1 MWWNLIGMAVKTGAE
16 VYKNRQ
22 ESKAL
27 ESQAQKLH
35 YERMARGEIEYQ
47 GKIMDSNSQ
56 SWKDEFVL
64 ILISIPILLL
74 GWSVFS
80 NDEKIKIKLD
90 TFFTYFGNLPLWYQ
104 ALFVGVVSA
113 IYGLKG
119 ADIFKI
125 SSL

>member
-22 ESKAL
+22 ESKSL

-80 NDEKIKIKLD
+80 DDEQIKVKLD

-119 ADIFKI
+119 ADIFKRK
-125 SSL
+125 

>member
-80 NDEKIKIKLD
+80 DDEEIKVKLD

-119 ADIFKI
+119 ADIFKRK
-125 SSL
+125 

>member
-80 NDEKIKIKLD
+80 DDEQIKVKLD

-119 ADIFKI
+119 ADIFKRK
-125 SSL
+125 

>member
-1 MWWNLIGMAVKTGAE
+1 MWWNLVGMAVKTGAE

-35 YERMARGEIEYQ
+35 YQRMAKGEIEYQ
-47 GKIMDSNSQ
+47 GKIMDTNAN

-80 NDEKIKIKLD
+80 DDEQIKVKLD

-119 ADIFKI
+119 ADIFKRK
-125 SSL
+125 

>member
-47 GKIMDSNSQ
+47 GKIMDTNSQ

-80 NDEKIKIKLD
+80 NDEQIKVKLD

-119 ADIFKI
+119 ADIFKRK
-125 SSL
+125 

>member
-22 ESKAL
+22 QSKAL

-47 GKIMDSNSQ
+47 GKIMDTNSQ

-80 NDEKIKIKLD
+80 DDEQIKVKLD

-119 ADIFKI
+119 ADIFKRK
-125 SSL
+125 

>member
-119 ADIFKI
+119 ADIFKRK
-125 SSL
+125 

>member
-119 ADIFKI
+119 ADIF
-125 SSL
+125 

>member
-80 NDEKIKIKLD
+80 NDEQIKIKLD

-119 ADIFKI
+119 ADIFKRK
-125 SSL
+125 

>member
-47 GKIMDSNSQ
+47 GKIMDTNSQ

-80 NDEKIKIKLD
+80 DDEQIKVKLD

-119 ADIFKI
+119 ADIFKRK
-125 SSL
+125 

>member
-1 MWWNLIGMAVKTGAE
+1 MWWNLVGMAVKTGAE

-22 ESKAL
+22 DSKAL

-35 YERMARGEIEYQ
+35 YQRMAKGEIEYQ
-47 GKIMDSNSQ
+47 GKIMDTNAN

-80 NDEKIKIKLD
+80 DDKQIKVKLD

-119 ADIFKI
+119 ADIFKRK
-125 SSL
+125 

>member
-1 MWWNLIGMAVKTGAE
+1 MWWNVVGMAVKTGAE

-35 YERMARGEIEYQ
+35 YQRMAKGEIEYQ
-47 GKIMDSNSQ
+47 GKIMDTNAN

-80 NDEKIKIKLD
+80 DDEQIKVKLD

-119 ADIFKI
+119 ADIFKRK
-125 SSL
+125 

>member
-16 VYKNRQ
+16 VYKNKK
-22 ESKAL
+22 ESEAL

-47 GKIMDSNSQ
+47 GKIMDTNSQ

-80 NDEKIKIKLD
+80 DDEQIKVKLD

-119 ADIFKI
+119 ADIFKRK
-125 SSL
+125 

>member
-1 MWWNLIGMAVKTGAE
+1 MAVKTGAE

-119 ADIFKI
+119 ADIFKRK
-125 SSL
+125 

>member
-1 MWWNLIGMAVKTGAE
+1 MWWNLVGMAVKTGAE

-22 ESKAL
+22 DSKAL

-35 YERMARGEIEYQ
+35 YQRMAKGEIEYQ
-47 GKIMDSNSQ
+47 GKIMDTNAN

-80 NDEKIKIKLD
+80 DDEQIKVKLD

-119 ADIFKI
+119 ADIFKRK
-125 SSL
+125 

>member
-1 MWWNLIGMAVKTGAE
+1 MWWNLVGMAVKTGAE

-35 YERMARGEIEYQ
+35 YQRMAKGEIEYQ
-47 GKIMDSNSQ
+47 GKIMDTNSN

-80 NDEKIKIKLD
+80 DDEQIKVKLD

-119 ADIFKI
+119 ADIFKRK
-125 SSL
+125 

>member
-80 NDEKIKIKLD
+80 NDEQIKVKLD

-119 ADIFKI
+119 ADIFKRK
-125 SSL
+125 

>member
-22 ESKAL
+22 DSKAL

-80 NDEKIKIKLD
+80 DDEQIKVKLD

-119 ADIFKI
+119 ADIFKRK
-125 SSL
+125 

>member
-56 SWKDEFVL
+56 SWKDKFVL

-80 NDEKIKIKLD
+80 DDEQIKVKLD

-119 ADIFKI
+119 ADIFKRK
-125 SSL
+125 

>member
-47 GKIMDSNSQ
+47 GKIMDTNSQ

-119 ADIFKI
+119 ADIFKRK
-125 SSL
+125 